1 MVSADI
7 PFFRP
12 RHSGGGSREPEEA
25 PRARLALSPLPALPR
40 VHRAA
45 SEEQPQEEEEVVG
58 GGGRKP
64 RSCFPGGGGG
74 GRTMEV
80 EVEKAAAVAAAASGG
95 PSAAPSG
102 ENEAESRQGPD
113 SECGGEAGR
122 LNLLDTCAVCHH
134 NIQSR
139 APKLLPCP
147 HSFCQRCLPAPQR
160 YLMLPAPVLGSVETP
175 PPLPALGSPVSGSSP
190 FATQVGVIR
199 CPVCSQE
206 CAERHIIHNFFVKDT
221 TEVPSSTV
229 GKSNQVC
236 TSCEVNA
243 EADGF
248 CVEC

>member
-1 MVSADI
+1 
-7 PFFRP
+7 
-12 RHSGGGSREPEEA
+12 
-25 PRARLALSPLPALPR
+25 
-40 VHRAA
+40 
-45 SEEQPQEEEEVVG
+45 
-58 GGGRKP
+58 
-64 RSCFPGGGGG
+64 
-74 GRTMEV
+74 MEV

-95 PSAAPSG
+95 PSAAPSE

-113 SECGGEAGR
+113 SECGGEAGPG

-134 NIQSR
+134 NIRSR
-139 APKLLPCP
+139 APKLLPCR

-190 FATQVGVIR
+190 FTTQVGGIR